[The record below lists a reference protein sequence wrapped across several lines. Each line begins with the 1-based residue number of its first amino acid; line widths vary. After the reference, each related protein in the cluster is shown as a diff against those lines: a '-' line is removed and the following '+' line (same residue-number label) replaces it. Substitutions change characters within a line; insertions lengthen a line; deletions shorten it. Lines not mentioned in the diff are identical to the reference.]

1 MAACEAIR
9 LGLKV
14 DTMVAAAMAMGWW
27 VRVVVPQAVGGM
39 AQVDSEAVV
48 MAAAQL
54 AVAQAAMAVVGV
66 VAEAL
71 VAVVTEVV
79 AQAVAARA
87 AVARAASRCQFA
99 ASATNIS
106 SSKHISSWKLAAHTV
121 PCSFTRERRTHEK
134 RACRIDGARRGVGG
148 ARNCRVLRAR
158 KMQVCVEP
166 LCVCCAL
173 EMCQLGATGCS

>member
-1 MAACEAIR
+1 MRHKKASKHVSEHKPPGRNGKEHKQVERRGTTASRGPGGGGSGQAAGAQAAAVRAAGAQATGARAAAAQAAAVRE
-9 LGLKV
+9 
-14 DTMVAAAMAMGWW
+14 AAAM
-27 VRVVVPQAVGGM
+27 
-39 AQVDSEAVV
+39 E
-48 MAAAQL
+48 
-54 AVAQAAMAVVGV
+54 
-66 VAEAL
+66 
-71 VAVVTEVV
+71 
-79 AQAVAARA
+79 VAARA
-87 AVARAASRCQFA
+87 AAARAASRYQFA